1 MTEVQNYYYYQGNT
15 VRVDNNVPLY
25 SPAQRQTQVDSP
37 YRYQNVSTAMNKPLR
52 NLPTREQRERE
63 RRAEE
68 EARAKKA
75 HRKHVSTLR
84 AHKLTT
90 ISMIIA
96 AFLACG
102 LFVGY
107 VSLQNDIT
115 TRMKHISS
123 LENQISEI
131 KADNNVAQSRI
142 ATSTNLTDIKN
153 SALTE
158 LGMVYATSSQI
169 VYYSM
174 GTEDYMSQYKDIPK
188 GKSF

>member
-75 HRKHVSTLR
+75 HRKHVATLR

-142 ATSTNLTDIKN
+142 ATSTNLADIKN

>member
-75 HRKHVSTLR
+75 HRKHVATLR

>member
-75 HRKHVSTLR
+75 HRKHVATLR

-115 TRMKHISS
+115 TRMKHISA

-142 ATSTNLTDIKN
+142 ATSTNLADIKN

>member
-75 HRKHVSTLR
+75 HRKHVATLR

-90 ISMIIA
+90 ISMIIE

-102 LFVGY
+102 LFVGS

-115 TRMKHISS
+115 TRMKHISA

>member
-75 HRKHVSTLR
+75 HRKHVATLR
-84 AHKLTT
+84 AH
-90 ISMIIA
+90 
-96 AFLACG
+96 
-102 LFVGY
+102 
-107 VSLQNDIT
+107 
-115 TRMKHISS
+115 
-123 LENQISEI
+123 
-131 KADNNVAQSRI
+131 
-142 ATSTNLTDIKN
+142 
-153 SALTE
+153 
-158 LGMVYATSSQI
+158 
-169 VYYSM
+169 
-174 GTEDYMSQYKDIPK
+174 
-188 GKSF
+188 

>member
-1 MTEVQNYYYYQGNT
+1 MTEIQNYYYYQGNT
-15 VRVDNNVPLY
+15 VRVDNTVPLY
-25 SPAQRQTQVDSP
+25 APSQQQAQSASP
-37 YRYQNVSTAMNKPLR
+37 YRYQNVSTAMNRPLR

-75 HRKHVSTLR
+75 HRKHVANLR
-84 AHKLTT
+84 AHRLTT
-90 ISMIIA
+90 FSMIIA

-115 TRMKHISS
+115 TRRKHISS
-123 LENQISEI
+123 LENQISVL
-131 KADNNVAQSRI
+131 KADNSVAQSRI
-142 ATSTNLTDIKN
+142 ATSTNLSDIKN

-158 LGMVYATSSQI
+158 LGMVYATSAQI

-174 GTEDYMSQYKDIPK
+174 DTEDYMSQYKDIPK
-188 GKSF
+188 GKRY